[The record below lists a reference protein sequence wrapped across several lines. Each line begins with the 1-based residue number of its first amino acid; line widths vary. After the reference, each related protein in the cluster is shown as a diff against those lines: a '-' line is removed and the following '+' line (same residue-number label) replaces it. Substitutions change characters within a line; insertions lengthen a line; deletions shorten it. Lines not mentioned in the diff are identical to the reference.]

1 MTAAAPRPTT
11 SPIGGGS
18 RARWGAIGV
27 AAVLGVVV
35 WIGFSGRPNPPP
47 IVANASPPAS
57 AEPASSDPRAATD
70 APDTPVPSELDSP
83 TASPSTGPTVA
94 PSAAGDSYV
103 ISGIAGTET
112 FTTELRQVYPG
123 YLAGQ
128 YWLSDP
134 PEGELLAFE
143 ITPPRGAARSRNDGL
158 GAWLLNMDELASN
171 HRAGLEGRRAEV
183 APRPRQVDAPLP
195 VRRGFDIHISV
206 RLAFNEV
213 AAIDFELHL
222 RRPPERE
229 PIGDDGILG
238 CRAFSSCFWAAD

>member
-1 MTAAAPRPTT
+1 
-11 SPIGGGS
+11 
-18 RARWGAIGV
+18 
-27 AAVLGVVV
+27 
-35 WIGFSGRPNPPP
+35 
-47 IVANASPPAS
+47 
-57 AEPASSDPRAATD
+57 
-70 APDTPVPSELDSP
+70 
-83 TASPSTGPTVA
+83 
-94 PSAAGDSYV
+94 V

-134 PEGELLAFE
+134 PEVELLAFE
-143 ITPPRGAARSRNDGL
+143 IGPRQGAARSRNDGL